1 MYPNEEPV
9 DTKTKE
15 EEQVIDAPLATISEV
30 FSFAESFKT
39 KLYLALGLFW
49 AMVAGL
55 AVPAP
60 LIIYSKAMGDISAI
74 DQEGLKPVVEI
85 VYYMMVLGV
94 ISFVSVTLESTS
106 CFDDDCHDFVV
117 LVVKY
122 LWILTFESFI
132 RP

>member
-1 MYPNEEPV
+1 
-9 DTKTKE
+9 
-15 EEQVIDAPLATISEV
+15 
-30 FSFAESFKT
+30 
-39 KLYLALGLFW
+39 
-49 AMVAGL
+49 MVAGL

-60 LIIYSKAMGDISAI
+60 LITIYSKAMGDILAI
-74 DQEGLKPVVEI
+74 AHQEGVKPVVEI

-94 ISFVSVTLESTS
+94 ISFDSVTLESTS

>member
-1 MYPNEEPV
+1 MYPNEDLKKTAAGPEDPV
-9 DTKTKE
+9 DRKKVRE
-15 EEQVIDAPLATISEV
+15 EEPQVIDGPLATFSEV
-30 FSFAESFKT
+30 FSFAETFKT

-74 DQEGLKPVVEI
+74 AQEGLKPVVEI

-94 ISFVSVTLESTS
+94 ISFVSV
-106 CFDDDCHDFVV
+106 V

-132 RP
+132 RL